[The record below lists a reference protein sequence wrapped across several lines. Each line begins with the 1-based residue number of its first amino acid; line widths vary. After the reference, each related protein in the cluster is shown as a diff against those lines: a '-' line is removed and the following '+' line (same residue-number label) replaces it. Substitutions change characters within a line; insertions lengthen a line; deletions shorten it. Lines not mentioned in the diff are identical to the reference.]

1 MNIHSIAWR
10 SILRLQQI
18 YPKEVGEICN
28 RIGLPQKILLNQ
40 NLTLPIEMFLNFFI
54 QAESVFDDELISI
67 NYSKM
72 AQIRPNYAELLG
84 LIFVYSKHLKESFK
98 LLKTYINIELEG
110 INVLV
115 TKHQDI
121 IKIHFIA
128 DPIIEYPSL
137 YENLCLS
144 MLAAF
149 IKSKRYAI
157 KHITTKIQSS
167 NKSINEKSVFNCPIH
182 FSGTETSIVISHNT
196 FMKKNSIANSKLV
209 AFLASIA
216 QEKLQQ
222 KQPRV
227 NMIDRVETLLC
238 NYENNYNNVNIEE
251 ISGQLGMSVNSL
263 RNQLS
268 KNKTNFRQTFNQHK
282 LIRAKLMLNEGQSVK
297 VISYLLGYAEPSSF
311 IRWFINQTNIT
322 PTTFKKDLQSEVNLR

>member
-1 MNIHSIAWR
+1 MNIHSIAWK

-28 RIGLPQKILLNQ
+28 RIGLPKKILLNQ

-67 NYSKM
+67 NYSRM

-98 LLKTYINIELEG
+98 LLQSFINIELEG
-110 INVLV
+110 INVLIAQNHDV
-115 TKHQDI
+115 V
-121 IKIHFIA
+121 KIQFIA
-128 DPIIEYPSL
+128 DPVIEYPSL

-149 IKSKRYAI
+149 IRSKRYAI
-157 KHITTKIQSS
+157 KHITTKIQPS
-167 NKSINEKSVFNCPIH
+167 NQTINKKSVFNCPIN
-182 FSGTETSIVISHNT
+182 FSGTETSIVISHKT
-196 FMKKNSIANSKLV
+196 FMKKNNIANSKLV
-209 AFLASIA
+209 AFLTSIA

-222 KQPRV
+222 KQTQS
-227 NMIDRVETLLC
+227 NMLDRVKTLLC

-251 ISGQLGMSVNSL
+251 ISSQLGMSVNSL

-268 KNKTNFRQTFNQHK
+268 KNKTNFRQIFNQHK
-282 LIRAKLMLNEGQSVK
+282 LIRAKLMLKEGQSVK

-311 IRWFINQTNIT
+311 IRWFITQTNIT
-322 PTTFKKDLQSEVNLR
+322 PTTFKKDLQS

>member
-18 YPKEVGEICN
+18 YPNEVGEICS
-28 RIGLPQKILLNQ
+28 RIGLPEKILLNQ
-40 NLTLPIEMFLNFFI
+40 NLTLPIEMFLNFFV

-84 LIFVYSKHLKESFK
+84 LIFVYSKNLKESFK
-98 LLKTYINIELEG
+98 LLRTYINIELEG
-110 INVLV
+110 INVLL
-115 TKHQDI
+115 TKHQDMV
-121 IKIHFIA
+121 KIQFIA
-128 DPIIEYPSL
+128 DPIIKYPSL

-149 IKSKRYAI
+149 IRSKRYAI
-157 KHITTKIQSS
+157 KHITTKIKSS
-167 NKSINEKSVFNCPIH
+167 KQSINKKSVFYCPLI
-182 FSGTETSIVISHNT
+182 FNGTETSITISHNT
-196 FMKKNSIANSKLV
+196 YMKKNSLANSKLV

-216 QEKLQQ
+216 KEKLQQ
-222 KQPRV
+222 KQIRV

-251 ISGQLGMSVNSL
+251 ISTQLGMSVNSL

-282 LIRAKLMLNEGQSVK
+282 LKRARQMLKEGQSVK
-297 VISYLLGYAEPSSF
+297 VISYLLGYSEPSSF
-311 IRWFINQTNIT
+311 IRWFISQTKLT
-322 PTTFKKDLQSEVNLR
+322 PTAFKKDLQS

>member
-18 YPKEVGEICN
+18 YPKEVGEICS
-28 RIGLPQKILLNQ
+28 RIGLPEKILLHQ

-67 NYSKM
+67 NYSRM

-84 LIFVYSKHLKESFK
+84 LIFVYSRHLKESFK
-98 LLKTYINIELEG
+98 LLQSFINIELEG
-110 INVLV
+110 INILV
-115 TKHQDI
+115 TKNHDVV
-121 IKIHFIA
+121 KIQFIA
-128 DPIIEYPSL
+128 DSVIEYPTL

-149 IKSKRYAI
+149 IRSKRYVI
-157 KHITTKIQSS
+157 KRITTKIQPS
-167 NKSINEKSVFNCPIH
+167 NKSINEKSIFNCPIN
-182 FSGTETSIVISHNT
+182 FNGTETSIVISHNT
-196 FMKKNSIANSKLV
+196 FMKKNNIANPKLV
-209 AFLASIA
+209 AFLTSIA
-216 QEKLQQ
+216 KEKLLQ
-222 KQPRV
+222 KQIR
-227 NMIDRVETLLC
+227 NNLTDRVDTLLY

-251 ISGQLGMSVNSL
+251 ISSQLGMSVNSL

-268 KNKTNFRQTFNQHK
+268 KNKTNFRQIFNQHK
-282 LIRAKLMLNEGQSVK
+282 LKRAKLMLKEGQSVK

-311 IRWFINQTNIT
+311 IRWFISQTNIT
-322 PTTFKKDLQSEVNLR
+322 PTTFKKDLQS

>member
-28 RIGLPQKILLNQ
+28 RIGLPKKILLHQ
-40 NLTLPIEMFLNFFI
+40 DLTLPIEMFLNFFI

-67 NYSKM
+67 NYSRM

-98 LLKTYINIELEG
+98 LLQSFINIELEG
-110 INVLV
+110 INVLIAQNHDV
-115 TKHQDI
+115 V
-121 IKIHFIA
+121 KIQFIA
-128 DPIIEYPSL
+128 DPVIEYPSL

-149 IKSKRYAI
+149 IRSKRYAI
-157 KHITTKIQSS
+157 KHITTKMQLS
-167 NKSINEKSVFNCPIH
+167 NKSINKKSVFNCPIN
-182 FSGTETSIVISHNT
+182 FSGTETSIVISHKT
-196 FMKKNSIANSKLV
+196 FMKKNNIANSKLV
-209 AFLASIA
+209 AFLTSIA

-222 KQPRV
+222 KQTQS
-227 NMIDRVETLLC
+227 NMLDRVKTLLC

-251 ISGQLGMSVNSL
+251 ISSQLGMSVNSL

-282 LIRAKLMLNEGQSVK
+282 LKRAKLMLKDGQSVK

-311 IRWFINQTNIT
+311 IRWFISQTNIT
-322 PTTFKKDLQSEVNLR
+322 PTTFKKDLMS

>member
-18 YPKEVGEICN
+18 YPNEVGEICS
-28 RIGLPQKILLNQ
+28 RIGLPEKILLNQ
-40 NLTLPIEMFLNFFI
+40 NLTLPIEMFLNFFV

-84 LIFVYSKHLKESFK
+84 LIFVYSKNLKESFK
-98 LLKTYINIELEG
+98 LLRTYINIELEG
-110 INVLV
+110 INVLL
-115 TKHQDI
+115 TKHQDMV
-121 IKIHFIA
+121 KIQFIA
-128 DPIIEYPSL
+128 DPIIKYPSL

-149 IKSKRYAI
+149 IRSKRYAI
-157 KHITTKIQSS
+157 KHITTKIKSS
-167 NKSINEKSVFNCPIH
+167 KQSINKKSVFYCPLIVN
-182 FSGTETSIVISHNT
+182 GAETSITISHNT
-196 FMKKNSIANSKLV
+196 YMKKNSLANSKLV
-209 AFLASIA
+209 AFLTSIA
-216 QEKLQQ
+216 KEKLQQ
-222 KQPRV
+222 KQIRV

-251 ISGQLGMSVNSL
+251 ISTQLGMSVNSL

-268 KNKTNFRQTFNQHK
+268 KNKTNFRQIFNQHK
-282 LIRAKLMLNEGQSVK
+282 LNRARLMLKEGQSVK
-297 VISYLLGYAEPSSF
+297 VISYLLGYSEPSSF

-322 PTTFKKDLQSEVNLR
+322 PTNFKKDLQRQITL

>member
-28 RIGLPQKILLNQ
+28 RIGLPEKLLLNQ

-67 NYSKM
+67 NYSRM

-84 LIFVYSKHLKESFK
+84 LIFLYSRNMKESFK
-98 LLKTYINIELEG
+98 LLQRYINIELEG

-121 IKIHFIA
+121 VKIQFIA
-128 DPIIEYPSL
+128 DSVIEYPSL

-149 IKSKRYAI
+149 IRSKRYAI
-157 KHITTKIQSS
+157 KHITTKIRPS
-167 NKSINEKSVFNCPIH
+167 NKSINEKSVFNCPIN
-182 FSGTETSIVISHNT
+182 FNGTETSIVISHNT
-196 FMKKNSIANSKLV
+196 FMKKNSISNAKLV

-216 QEKLQQ
+216 KEKLQR
-222 KQPRV
+222 KKTRS
-227 NMIDRVETLLC
+227 NIIDRVENLLC

-251 ISGQLGMSVNSL
+251 ISAQLGMSVNSL

-268 KNKTNFRQTFNQHK
+268 TNKTNFRQIFNQHK
-282 LIRAKLMLNEGQSVK
+282 LKRAKLMLKEGQSVK

-311 IRWFINQTNIT
+311 IRWFISQTNIT
-322 PTTFKKDLQSEVNLR
+322 PTTFKKDLLS

>member
-18 YPKEVGEICN
+18 YPNEVKEICS
-28 RIGLPQKILLNQ
+28 RIGLTEKLLLNQ

-67 NYSKM
+67 NYSRM

-84 LIFVYSKHLKESFK
+84 LIFVYSRNLKESFK
-98 LLKTYINIELEG
+98 LLQRYINLELEG
-110 INVLV
+110 IKVLV

-121 IKIHFIA
+121 VKIHFIA
-128 DPIIEYPSL
+128 DPLIKHPSL

-149 IKSKRYAI
+149 IRSKRYTI
-157 KHITTKIQSS
+157 KHITTKIKSS
-167 NKSINEKSVFNCPIH
+167 NTSINKKSVFNCPIN
-182 FSGTETSIVISHNT
+182 FNGTETSIVISHNT
-196 FMKKNSIANSKLV
+196 FMKKNSNANSKLV

-222 KQPRV
+222 KQTPS
-227 NMIDRVETLLC
+227 NMTNRVETLLC

-251 ISGQLGMSVNSL
+251 VSTQLGMSVNSL

-268 KNKTNFRQTFNQHK
+268 KNKTNFRQTFNRYK
-282 LIRAKLMLNEGQSVK
+282 LKRAKLMLKEGQSVK
-297 VISYLLGYAEPSSF
+297 VIFYLLGYTEPSSF
-311 IRWFINQTNIT
+311 IRWFISQTKLT
-322 PTTFKKDLQSEVNLR
+322 PTSFKKDLQI

>member
-10 SILRLQQI
+10 SILRLQQL
-18 YPKEVGEICN
+18 YPKEVGEICS
-28 RIGLPQKILLNQ
+28 RIGLPEKILLNQ

-67 NYSKM
+67 NYSRM

-98 LLKTYINIELEG
+98 LLQTYINIELEG

-121 IKIHFIA
+121 VKIHFIA

-149 IKSKRYAI
+149 IRSKRYAI
-157 KHITTKIQSS
+157 KHITTKIQPS
-167 NKSINEKSVFNCPIH
+167 NQIINKKSVFNCPIY
-182 FSGTETSIVISHNT
+182 FNGTETSIVISHNT
-196 FMKKNSIANSKLV
+196 FMKKNNI
-209 AFLASIA
+209 
-216 QEKLQQ
+216 
-222 KQPRV
+222 
-227 NMIDRVETLLC
+227 
-238 NYENNYNNVNIEE
+238 NYI
-251 ISGQLGMSVNSL
+251 
-263 RNQLS
+263 
-268 KNKTNFRQTFNQHK
+268 
-282 LIRAKLMLNEGQSVK
+282 
-297 VISYLLGYAEPSSF
+297 
-311 IRWFINQTNIT
+311 FINTHSIM
-322 PTTFKKDLQSEVNLR
+322 LIS